1 MRLTNS
7 AKRDIESVALRFA
20 SELNAIAEDLA
31 NEAHSGID
39 CEKLY
44 DAIAESWV
52 AVGTLHEEYSA
63 EIDSLYAKYFQVGA

>member
-7 AKRDIESVALRFA
+7 ARRDIESVALRFA

-31 NEAHSGID
+31 QEAHSGID

-44 DAIAESWV
+44 DAIADSWV
-52 AVGTLHEEYSA
+52 AVGTLHEEYDS
-63 EIDSLYAKYFQVGA
+63 EIDSLNAKYFQFGA